1 MIRLLSNLADLGQVC
16 PVLHGQR
23 AGCQLWP
30 RAGRCQPV
38 AGAAGGGLLTA
49 GEIIQ
54 APDTLV
60 KWDNMPPE
68 LLAGDNSPLERSYNP
83 PILR

>member
-1 MIRLLSNLADLGQVC
+1 MA
-16 PVLHGQR
+16 
-23 AGCQLWP
+23 QLT
-30 RAGRCQPV
+30 

-49 GEIIQ
+49 GEIIH
-54 APDTLV
+54 APDTQV

>member
-1 MIRLLSNLADLGQVC
+1 MA
-16 PVLHGQR
+16 
-23 AGCQLWP
+23 QLT
-30 RAGRCQPV
+30 
-38 AGAAGGGLLTA
+38 AGAAGGGLLTAGDIIQAPDTLVKWDNSPLELLGGGLLTA

-54 APDTLV
+54 APDTQV

>member
-1 MIRLLSNLADLGQVC
+1 MARRMIRLLSNLADLGQVC

-38 AGAAGGGLLTA
+38 AGAAGGG
-49 GEIIQ
+49 
-54 APDTLV
+54 
-60 KWDNMPPE
+60 
-68 LLAGDNSPLERSYNP
+68 
-83 PILR
+83 